1 MSQKVLNNYDQ
12 MSNHA
17 ALKNLT
23 PLIKDEYK
31 EDYKTALKNH
41 NMSRHFYKESKELAD
56 KAKTDIPEKR

>member
-1 MSQKVLNNYDQ
+1 

-41 NMSRHFYKESKELAD
+41 NMTRHFYKESKELAD